1 MGESQMSVVVTR
13 GSCSALSR
21 EATIALAVSCA
32 FVGYGVLMASGGKE
46 PLSAHHRVI
55 IAVAVVIVTR
65 ALVRRRNM
73 RLSMEMR
80 EHALHDMTSPT
91 PYTAFTD
98 RK

>member
-46 PLSAHHRVI
+46 PLIAHHRVI
-55 IAVAVVIVTR
+55 IAVGVVIVTR
-65 ALVRRRNM
+65 VLVRRRSEQLASVL
-73 RLSMEMR
+73 RDK
-80 EHALHDMTSPT
+80 ALDDMSSPT
-91 PYTAFTD
+91 PYTAFAD
-98 RK
+98 SK